1 MSVGHD
7 QHRARRAVNQVK
19 GHVRPR
25 EERLAAGITDG
36 LVRLSAGL
44 ESAED
49 LIADLKQA
57 LDAL

>member
-1 MSVGHD
+1 M
-7 QHRARRAVNQVK
+7 
-19 GHVRPR
+19 PR

-44 ESAED
+44 ESSVD

-57 LDAL
+57 LDSL